1 MEYFSNIDKYED
13 LSFVGD
19 PKPAQVPSCVVENP
33 EQTQKQKKKDK
44 PKIMAAQTMIYQA
57 GTVVYDLSD
66 DDVVCEEG
74 ASPALLGG
82 FAIQQAFVDNPDGAD
97 EIILEREH
105 PERLAEDL
113 MNEDLF
119 DRQDNDGAAQID
131 IGKKRRRDWSGLP
144 TGRDSSDG
152 EFDVGGNT
160 KRH

>member
-19 PKPAQVPSCVVENP
+19 SKPPIVTSLVENP
-33 EQTQKQKKKDK
+33 EQISNPKKKGK
-44 PKIMAAQTMIYQA
+44 PKIMPAQTMIYQA
-57 GTVVYDLSD
+57 GTTVYDLSD

-82 FAIQQAFVDNPDGAD
+82 FAIQSAFVDNPDGAD

-119 DRQDNDGAAQID
+119 DR
-131 IGKKRRRDWSGLP
+131 
-144 TGRDSSDG
+144 
-152 EFDVGGNT
+152 
-160 KRH
+160 